1 MTRTLNPNNKVRQL
15 VLQAFRENPGAS
27 LDELVTT
34 VGYSKTAV
42 YYHLS
47 NLKNEGLIIRENRP
61 RGVYVR
67 VAKPKEIK
75 AKAPKKKVNEAF
87 NAGNAFRP
95 NAVNKTRSS
104 EQKRIDLVVQMAKE
118 KEAQG
123 IVDTG
128 VNIFFD
134 HRVRRVL
141 GRKAG

>member
-1 MTRTLNPNNKVRQL
+1 MTRTLNPENKVRQL
-15 VLQAFRENPGAS
+15 VLQAFRDNPGAS
-27 LDELVTT
+27 LDELVKT

-47 NLKNEGLIIRENRP
+47 NLKNEGLITRENRP

-67 VAKPKEIK
+67 AAKQKET
-75 AKAPKKKVNEAF
+75 KAPKKKINKAF

-123 IVDTG
+123 IIDAG

-134 HRVRRVL
+134 RRVRRVL